1 MSESSQPDERAPCVG
16 SGDLFGVLVAKRG
29 FSFIPWRE
37 LRSCPCRK
45 CGKKMLMYANH
56 PHAFGW
62 KDLQED
68 RFTRFGELSE
78 QENQKWQEWLLPIG
92 ESV

>member
-62 KDLQED
+62 KDHSRIACRGCHA
-68 RFTRFGELSE
+68 RFKLSSPNTQDE
-78 QENQKWQEWLLPIG
+78 G
-92 ESV
+92 RRR